1 MYCSDHLVL
10 FGEGL
15 SDDEDDE
22 DDEDDASDLTDYWRY
37 SIDGPLMD

>member
-1 MYCSDHLVL
+1 MYYSDQLVL
-10 FGEGL
+10 FEEGL